1 MAPTPVLSPRVGMRD
16 RHRAHGVVASYEAGV
31 VRSTLDPQER
41 TSVPTPPGA
50 SRAAMSRHGAQ
61 TRGGPDA
68 SAASAQ
74 ADRTI
79 SRTLAAR
86 WIATLDERPF
96 RPTPQQLALVDGG
109 DLVAGEARDRRRPI
123 AAARYA
129 SLFTDHVVQDMA
141 AEGAPGAYV
150 RIWLCARRAFIEDM
164 STATSLLSEVGLAS
178 WENEGGAAP

>member
-1 MAPTPVLSPRVGMRD
+1 MAPTPVHSPRVGMRD
-16 RHRAHGVVASYEAGV
+16 RHRAHRVVASYEAGV
-31 VRSTLDPQER
+31 ARATLDPRER
-41 TSVPTPPGA
+41 TSVPPPSGA
-50 SRAAMSRHGAQ
+50 SRAERSRHGAQ
-61 TRGGPDA
+61 ARGGPDA

-86 WIATLDERPF
+86 WIATLDGRPF
-96 RPTPQQLALVDGG
+96 RPTPEQLAQVDGG
-109 DLVAGEARDRRRPI
+109 DLADGEARDRRRPI

-129 SLFTDHVVQDMA
+129 SLFTDLVAQDMA

-164 STATSLLSEVGLAS
+164 STATSVLSEAGLAS
-178 WENEGGAAP
+178 WENEGGTAP